1 MDGPFNP
8 RQPPLLPALY
18 PILPTPNHPLL
29 MKKLFSPRLLLL
41 AALAGAA
48 PTVLL
53 AQKAIPAALPQA
65 PSTGGLMP
73 LSLPQAVSYAIQNKS
88 TLLATRLGEQT
99 ARARVGEITS
109 AGLPQV
115 NVGANVADNFKL
127 QKSLVDFGRFGGAPL
142 QGTTLTQSDIAKAQ
156 AGNAVTLSPAY
167 GEAPKTGPTPFAFG
181 LQYAG
186 SASAS
191 VSQLLFDGS
200 YLIGLKAAKVYE
212 QLAKK
217 QTQQAEIDVVEQVSK
232 AYYSTLVA
240 RSRLNLLARNV
251 QRLDTVL
258 YQTQKIYK
266 AGFAE
271 KLDVDRLRVQR
282 NNLVVE
288 QQKAQRLTELSL
300 ALLKF
305 QMGLPQQQPVQLT
318 DSLSAAVVDAGA
330 LRQRLGVASLTTGG
344 GPAGTNALP
353 GQPAIMPGQENTAE
367 QSRLDQQTAL
377 SGARPSQAAALNY
390 NNRIEFSVLE
400 TQQALAGLD
409 LSNRRAGAYPRLL
422 LSGAYGFTGSDPTL
436 GGLFGFRGPNS
447 RNSAGFINQNWF
459 GFGNVGLSLQ
469 VPVFDGFRRKYQV
482 QQGRIAQQTIERG
495 FETLRQSIDLQDAQ
509 SRATLVNALD
519 VLDNQKANLD
529 LAADVSRVTR
539 IKFNAGVGS
548 NLEVITAETDLR
560 GAQTNYYGAV
570 YDVLVAKVDRDKA
583 TGELLKK

>member
-1 MDGPFNP
+1 MKT
-8 RQPPLLPALY
+8 LLR
-18 PILPTPNHPLL
+18 TR
-29 MKKLFSPRLLLL
+29 FLLL
-41 AALAGAA
+41 AALSGALPPA
-48 PTVLL
+48 LH
-53 AQKAIPAALPQA
+53 AQTQPAALQA
-65 PSTGGLMP
+65 GPPTTAGTMP
-73 LSLPQAVSYAIQNKS
+73 LTLQQAVSYAVQNKS
-88 TLLATRLGEQT
+88 SLLATRLAEQT
-99 ARARVGEITS
+99 AKARVGEIKS

-115 NVGANVADNFKL
+115 NVSANVADNFKL
-127 QKSLVDFGRFGGAPL
+127 QKSLVDFSRFGGAPL
-142 QGTTLTQSDIAKAQ
+142 AGTTLTQADIARAQ
-156 AGNAVTLSPAY
+156 AGSAVTLAPAY
-167 GEAPKTGPTPFAFG
+167 GEAPPSAPTPLAFG

-186 SASAS
+186 SGSAS

-212 QLAKK
+212 QLAQK

-240 RSRLNLLARNV
+240 RSRLSLLARNV

-258 YQTQKIYK
+258 NQTQKIFK

-288 QQKAQRLTELSL
+288 QQKAQRLTELSV

-305 QMGLPQQQPVQLT
+305 QMGLPQQQAVQLT
-318 DSLSAAVVDAGA
+318 DSLGAAVVDAGS
-330 LRQRLGVASLTTGG
+330 LRQRLGAASFGTGG
-344 GPAGTNALP
+344 SVDGANALP
-353 GQPAIMPGQENTAE
+353 SQPAATPGQANTAE
-367 QSRLDQQTAL
+367 QNRLDQQAAL
-377 SGARPSQAAALNY
+377 SGARPSQAAAAINY

-409 LSNRRAGAYPRLL
+409 LSNRRAGAYPRLVL
-422 LSGAYGFTGSDPTL
+422 TGAYGFTGSDPTL

-447 RNSAGFINQNWF
+447 TNSAGILNQNWF
-459 GFGNVGLSLQ
+459 GFGNVGLSLN
-469 VPVFDGFRRKYQV
+469 VPVFDGFRRRYQV

-509 SRATLVNALD
+509 SRATLINALD

-560 GAQTNYYGAV
+560 SAQTNYYGAI

-583 TGELLKK
+583 TGELYSQVKK

>member
-1 MDGPFNP
+1 
-8 RQPPLLPALY
+8 
-18 PILPTPNHPLL
+18 
-29 MKKLFSPRLLLL
+29 MKNLFSPKLLLL
-41 AALAGAA
+41 AALTAAA
-48 PTVLL
+48 PTALL
-53 AQKAIPAALPQA
+53 AQSGPVALPAAP
-65 PSTGGLMP
+65 PTGGVLA

-99 ARARVGEITS
+99 ARARVGEIRS

-115 NVGANVADNFKL
+115 NVSANVANNFKL
-127 QKSLVDFGRFGGAPL
+127 QKNLVDFGRFGGAPL
-142 QGTTLTQSDIAKAQ
+142 EGTKLTAADVAAAQ
-156 AGNAVTLSPAY
+156 AGTAVTLSPAY
-167 GEAPKTGPTPFAFG
+167 GERPQSGPTPFAFG

-212 QLAKK
+212 QLSQK

-240 RSRLNLLARNV
+240 RSRLALLGRNV

-258 YQTQKIYK
+258 YQTQQIFK

-318 DSLSAAVVDAGA
+318 DSLTTAVVDAGA
-330 LRQRLGVASLTTGG
+330 LRQRLGAASFTAGG
-344 GPAGTNALP
+344 GAAGASALP
-353 GQPAIMPGQENTAE
+353 AQPAATPGQQNTAE
-367 QSRLDQQTAL
+367 QNRLDQQTAL
-377 SGARPSQAAALNY
+377 SGARPGQAAAALNY

-409 LSNRRAGAYPRLL
+409 LRNRQAGAYPRLL
-422 LSGAYGFTGSDPTL
+422 LTGAYGFTGSDPTM
-436 GGLFGFRGPNS
+436 GGLFGFRGPDS
-447 RNSAGFINQNWF
+447 RNAAGFINQTWI

-482 QQGRIAQQTIERG
+482 QQGRVQQQTIERG

-509 SRATLVNALD
+509 SRATLINALD

-529 LAADVSRVTR
+529 LAADVARVTR

-548 NLEVITAETDLR
+548 NLEIITAETELR
-560 GAQTNYYGAV
+560 AAQTNYYGAV

-583 TGELLKK
+583 TGELARQPK

>member
-1 MDGPFNP
+1 
-8 RQPPLLPALY
+8 
-18 PILPTPNHPLL
+18 
-29 MKKLFSPRLLLL
+29 MKKLFSPKLLLL

-48 PTVLL
+48 PTALR
-53 AQKAIPAALPQA
+53 AQSAQGALPAAPPA
-65 PSTGGLMP
+65 AGVMA
-73 LSLPQAVSYAIQNKS
+73 LSLPQAVSYAVQNKS
-88 TLLATRLGEQT
+88 TLLATRLAEQT
-99 ARARVGEITS
+99 ARARVGEIKS

-127 QKSLVDFGRFGGAPL
+127 QKSLVDFSRFGGAPL
-142 QGTTLTQSDIAKAQ
+142 QGTKLTAQDIAAAQ
-156 AGNAVTLSPAY
+156 AGTAVTLSPAY
-167 GEAPKTGPTPFAFG
+167 GEAPQTGPTPLAFG

-186 SASAS
+186 STSAS

-212 QLAKK
+212 QLAQR

-240 RSRLNLLARNV
+240 RSRLALLGRNV

-258 YQTQKIYK
+258 NQTRKIFK

-271 KLDVDRLRVQR
+271 KLDVDRLQVQR

-305 QMGLPQQQPVQLT
+305 QMGLPQQQPVVLT
-318 DSLSAAVVDAGA
+318 DSLGAALVDAGA
-330 LRQRLGVASLTTGG
+330 LRKRLGVANFNTGG
-344 GPAGTNALP
+344 GVAGTSALP
-353 GQPAIMPGQENTAE
+353 DQPTATPGQENAAE
-367 QSRLDQQTAL
+367 QTRLDQQAAL
-377 SGARPSQAAALNY
+377 SGGRAPQAVAAGNY
-390 NNRIEFSVLE
+390 NNRVEFSVLE

-409 LSNRRAGAYPRLL
+409 LRNRRASAYPRLL
-422 LSGAYGFTGSDPTL
+422 LTGAYGFTGSDPRL
-436 GGLFGFRGPNS
+436 GGLLEFRGPNS
-447 RNSAGFINQNWF
+447 RSSSGFLNQNWF
-459 GFGNVGLSLQ
+459 GFGNVGLTLQ

-482 QQGRIAQQTIERG
+482 QQGRLAQQTIEQG
-495 FETLRQSIDLQDAQ
+495 FNTLRQSIDLQDAQ
-509 SRATLVNALD
+509 SRTTLVNALD

-529 LAADVSRVTR
+529 LAADVARVTR

-560 GAQTNYYGAV
+560 SAQTNYYGAI

-583 TGELLKK
+583 TGELYNQVKK

>member
-1 MDGPFNP
+1 
-8 RQPPLLPALY
+8 
-18 PILPTPNHPLL
+18 
-29 MKKLFSPRLLLL
+29 MKHLFAFSGLL
-41 AALAGAA
+41 AAGLLAGT
-48 PTVLL
+48 PQPLR
-53 AQKAIPAALPQA
+53 AQQKPVPASLGQSATGGAALP
-65 PSTGGLMP
+65 
-73 LSLPQAVSYAIQNKS
+73 LSLQQAISYAVQNKAS
-88 TLLATRLGEQT
+88 LLSTRLAEQT
-99 ARARVGEITS
+99 AAARVGEIKS

-115 NVGANVADNFKL
+115 NVSATTADNFKL

-142 QGTTLTQSDIAKAQ
+142 RGTTLTAADVTQAQS
-156 AGNAVTLSPAY
+156 GGAVTLKPAY
-167 GEAPKTGPTPFAFG
+167 GDAPPSAPQPIAFG
-181 LQYAG
+181 LQFAG
-186 SASAS
+186 STSAS
-191 VSQLLFDGS
+191 VSQVLFDPS
-200 YLIGLKAAKVYE
+200 LFIGLKAAKVYQ
-212 QLAKK
+212 QLAQK

-240 RSRLNLLARNV
+240 RSRLALLGRNV

-258 YQTQKIYK
+258 YQTQQTFK

-282 NNLVVE
+282 NNLVVD
-288 QQKAQRLTELSL
+288 QQKAQRLTELSV

-318 DSLSAAVVDAGA
+318 DSLGAAVVDAAA
-330 LRQRLGVASLTTGG
+330 LRQRLGVGNFQAGG
-344 GPAGTNALP
+344 GATGSGEALP
-353 GQPAIMPGQENTAE
+353 GQPATTPGQSTTAE
-367 QSRLDQQTAL
+367 QNRLDQQTAL
-377 SGARPSQAAALNY
+377 SGARSSQAAAAINY

-422 LSGAYGFTGSDPTL
+422 LTGAYGFTGSDPTL
-436 GGLFGFRGPNS
+436 SGLFGFRGPNS
-447 RNSAGFINQNWF
+447 RNGAGVLNQNWF
-459 GFGNVGLSLQ
+459 GFGNVGLSLS
-469 VPVFDGFRRKYQV
+469 VPVFDGFRRRYQV
-482 QQGRIAQQTIERG
+482 QQGRIMQQTIERG

-560 GAQTNYYGAV
+560 SAQTNYYGAI

-583 TGELLKK
+583 TGELYSQVKR